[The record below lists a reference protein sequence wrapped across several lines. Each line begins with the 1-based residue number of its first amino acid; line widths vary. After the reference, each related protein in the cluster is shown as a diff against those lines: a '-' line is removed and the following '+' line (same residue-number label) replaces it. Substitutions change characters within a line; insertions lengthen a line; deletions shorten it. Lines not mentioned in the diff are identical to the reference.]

1 MWELQLVLSIFGFLC
16 LMFLSVLVIILY
28 EKVKTYEQ
36 FIFKVFSFVRLSKI
50 FFEKELKKSRRLFK
64 RQNKDSEKLLSK
76 AMDIVSYRSIID
88 TLDKIKEIYLSE
100 KPVMSIINCLLNK
113 KDKNSCEFKDIKKGE
128 KENEKVE

>member
-50 FFEKELKKSRRLFK
+50 SFEKELKKSKRLFK
-64 RQNKDSEKLLSK
+64 RQNKDSEKLLSE
-76 AMDIVSYRSIID
+76 AMDIVSYRSIIE

>member
-1 MWELQLVLSIFGFLC
+1 MWELQLVLSVFGFLC

-64 RQNKDSEKLLSK
+64 RQNKDSEKLLSE
-76 AMDIVSYRSIID
+76 AMDIVSYRSIIE
-88 TLDKIKEIYLSE
+88 TLDKVKEIYLSE

-113 KDKNSCEFKDIKKGE
+113 KDKDSCEFKKSKGE
-128 KENEKVE
+128 NK

>member
-16 LMFLSVLVIILY
+16 LMFLSVLVMILY
-28 EKVKTYEQ
+28 GKVKTYEQ
-36 FIFKVFSFVRLSKI
+36 FIFKVFSFVWLSKI
-50 FFEKELKKSRRLFK
+50 SFEKELKKSKRLFK

-100 KPVMSIINCLLNK
+100 KPIMSIINCLLNK
-113 KDKNSCEFKDIKKGE
+113 KDKDSCEFKDIKKGE
-128 KENEKVE
+128 KENEKAK